1 MPTPVCYVWV
11 LVGPRA
17 DPFLS
22 VNHDIPLSE
31 GAARSMSVRV
41 KLHEIEDTE
50 FEERVIAIDRV
61 KKTVKGGDIISFR
74 ALVAIG
80 NRAGIVGFGI
90 GKARTTPDAIAKGF
104 DKARKSLYRLPL
116 QGATIPHQVQC
127 KVGGANVFMKPASEG
142 TGIIAGGAVRP
153 IVELAGIKDILSKC
167 LGATSPLNNAQAAIA
182 CLAGLMDPEQIA
194 ALRGKDSSDEAQ
206 A

>member
-1 MPTPVCYVWV
+1 
-11 LVGPRA
+11 
-17 DPFLS
+17 
-22 VNHDIPLSE
+22 
-31 GAARSMSVRV
+31 MSVRV
-41 KLHEIEDTE
+41 KLHEIEDVE

-74 ALVAIG
+74 ALVAVG

-104 DKARKSLYRLPL
+104 DKAKKSLYRLPL
-116 QGATIPHQVQC
+116 QGTTIPHQIQSRT
-127 KVGGANVFMKPASEG
+127 GGASVFMKPASEG

-167 LGATSPLNNAQAAIA
+167 LGSTSPLNNAQAAML
-182 CLAGLMDPEQIA
+182 CLSSLMDPEHIA
-194 ALRGKDSSDEAQ
+194 ALRGKDSDDSSV
-206 A
+206 